1 MGAATPCARISR
13 SPTSPRDERRRRRT
27 RCWPA
32 LGIARTTIG
41 LSRSHTAVTWA
52 LLNGAHKW
60 QAAEYFR
67 IALDML
73 EPVYGQHHPDYL
85 QSAVEAMDRKW

>member
-1 MGAATPCARISR
+1 MLAAL
-13 SPTSPRDERRRRRT
+13 RT
-27 RCWPA
+27 A

-60 QAAEYFR
+60 QAAEYFG

-73 EPVYGQHHPDYL
+73 EPVYRQHHPDYL